1 MCVQRSSPKPW
12 RERRKNQCQTH
23 GGRPR
28 GVKMFFLSHT
38 YRTTVQMCAPP
49 TPKKERQASFF
60 SYFID
65 RVHIK
70 KDCFSRSLIQSLSLS
85 LTHSDRA
92 CFLRTTVPYSH
103 WLLSFSFPTFQDTT
117 SSPSTLSL
125 SLSLCAVLSNHRR
138 AAAKPSFYINFPW
151 YLFSLLASYSFFLPS
166 LAFYTRSRMAFK
178 SVASPHRQYTSYVT
192 LSSSSQAH

>member
-1 MCVQRSSPKPW
+1 
-12 RERRKNQCQTH
+12 
-23 GGRPR
+23 
-28 GVKMFFLSHT
+28 
-38 YRTTVQMCAPP
+38 MCAPP
-49 TPKKERQASFF
+49 TQKKERQASIF

-125 SLSLCAVLSNHRR
+125 SLSLSLCCAIESPPRGR
-138 AAAKPSFYINFPW
+138 QA
-151 YLFSLLASYSFFLPS
+151 LLLYQVSMVSFFTSRFVFLFPPVTSFLYPISNGFQKCSQPAPS
-166 LAFYTRSRMAFK
+166 IPPMSLFHHRLRPTDPC
-178 SVASPHRQYTSYVT
+178 SVAKLVQS
-192 LSSSSQAH
+192 LQALHFATWHISASFFSDLPQPS

>member
-1 MCVQRSSPKPW
+1 
-12 RERRKNQCQTH
+12 
-23 GGRPR
+23 
-28 GVKMFFLSHT
+28 
-38 YRTTVQMCAPP
+38 MCAPH
-49 TPKKERQASFF
+49 TQKKERQASIF

-125 SLSLCAVLSNHRR
+125 SLSLCCAIESPPRGRQALLL
-138 AAAKPSFYINFPW
+138 YQ
-151 YLFSLLASYSFFLPS
+151 FSMVSFF
-166 LAFYTRSRMAFK
+166 TSRFVFLFPPVTSFLYPISNGFQ
-178 SVASPHRQYTSYVT
+178 SVASPHRQYLLCHSFIIVSGPLTPAA
-192 LSSSSQAH
+192 SQNLFSHCKLFVSLRGIFRPPFSRISPNHLDF